1 MENASKALIMAG
13 GVLLALLIITLCVYL
28 YSSMTSLADT
38 QDKKQAEK
46 QLFAFNSEYEAYNK
60 NRMYGTDVITVV
72 NKAINHNRNM
82 DAKEVEDTYYIN
94 VVITTK
100 TDFKTTFTI
109 IDHTKPSS
117 DPNYERTNLSFD
129 GLNSEDKEELKEN
142 DIVVTE
148 ESMEHGT
155 YELGTFYD
163 YNKLIMNDGIIKFF
177 SSNKNDEIIKSKDKT
192 KTYYIYSAL
201 TNFKREIF
209 SCTGTEYNQKTGRI
223 ETLKFEQVKTN

>member
-82 DAKEVEDTYYIN
+82 DAKEAEDVYYIN

-100 TDFKTTFTI
+100 TDFETTFTI

-129 GLNSEDKEELKEN
+129 GLNSEDKKELKEN
-142 DIVVTE
+142 DIDVTE
-148 ESMEHGT
+148 GFRMGQGT

-177 SSNKNDEIIKSKDKT
+177 EGNKNDDIIKSKE

-209 SCTGTEYNQKTGRI
+209 SCTGMEYNENTGRI
-223 ETLKFEQVKTN
+223 ETLKFAQVETN